1 MENTKTYRD
10 RTYWKYKDKE
20 KTNYKDKSINEINE
34 NIKEI
39 LIDNEIDPRE
49 QEYIQFENK
58 RNMEKIDEIYYN
70 ALDKLN
76 DAHEEMIEKIMK
88 KHRQLEQEK
97 DELSK

>member
-1 MENTKTYRD
+1 MKETPKPKTD
-10 RTYWKYKDKE
+10 SITTESKKE
-20 KTNYKDKSINEINE
+20 
-34 NIKEI
+34 
-39 LIDNEIDPRE
+39 NEIDQSE
-49 QEYIQFENK
+49 SNFIQHEYK

-97 DELSK
+97 DEVSKKERILFENNH